1 VQERAHA
8 TVVRAPPCR
17 SADPAFRAET
27 RACGAV
33 DTSMA
38 PYAFLALV
46 PLAIVVRYAVHA
58 PAIWTF
64 AIACAAIVPLADWI
78 RRATEQIAERKGGA
92 VGGLLNVT
100 FGNAAEL
107 VLAFFVLL
115 AGRPEVVK
123 AQITGAIIGNGL
135 LGFGLA
141 ISVGTLAQRRIRF
154 DAARAGHLASLLM
167 LVMIALLLPALF
179 DYTERSLYHARNAT
193 SLDAHLSLG
202 VAIVH
207 TLVTHRDVF
216 ATEGEA
222 PRAARNAWP
231 LRRSIVVLLI
241 ATALTAWMAEVVS
254 DALDEAARALRVSG
268 LFLGVV
274 VLALVGNIA
283 EYLSSMH
290 FARQGRIALVVGITV
305 GSTIQVALLVAPI
318 LVIASHFT
326 AHPLD
331 LVFANP
337 LELVAIASTAL
348 IVNAITRDGEA
359 TWFEGVLLVAV
370 YVLLGVAFFYATPA
384 ASAAG

>member
-1 VQERAHA
+1 M
-8 TVVRAPPCR
+8 
-17 SADPAFRAET
+17 

-64 AIACAAIVPLADWI
+64 AVACAAIVPLADWI

-141 ISVGTLAQRRIRF
+141 ISVGTLARRRIRF

-179 DYTERSLYHARNAT
+179 DYTERSVYHARNAT
-193 SLDAHLSLG
+193 SLDARLSLG
-202 VAIVH
+202 VAIVLVVVYVANLAH

-216 ATEGEA
+216 ATEGDER
-222 PRAARNAWP
+222 RAARNAWP

-241 ATALTAWMAEVVS
+241 ATAVTAWMAEVVS

-290 FARQGRIALVVGITV
+290 FARQGRIALVAGITV

-318 LVIASHFT
+318 LVIASRFT

-384 ASAAG
+384 AAA